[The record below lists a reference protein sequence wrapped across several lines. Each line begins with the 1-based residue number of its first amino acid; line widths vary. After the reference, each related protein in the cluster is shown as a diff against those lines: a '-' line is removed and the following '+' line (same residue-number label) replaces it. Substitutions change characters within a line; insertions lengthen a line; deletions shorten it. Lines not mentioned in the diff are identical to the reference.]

1 MKTKYHEGIFYPE
14 DKTELDSLL
23 GNVNVDKTAS
33 ALILPHASLK
43 TIASLVREGFS
54 YSKDKERVIILSPL
68 HSHRAEGEKGF
79 FFEGELLPSSNMFHL
94 GAEIREMYAEE

>member
-54 YSKDKERVIILSPL
+54 
-68 HSHRAEGEKGF
+68 
-79 FFEGELLPSSNMFHL
+79 
-94 GAEIREMYAEE
+94 

>member
-1 MKTKYHEGIFYPE
+1 MKYHEGIFYPE

-23 GNVNVDKTAS
+23 GNVNEDKTAS

-54 YSKDKERVIILSPL
+54 YTKNKEMVIIFTHTFS
-68 HSHRAEGEKGF
+68 F
-79 FFEGELLPSSNMFHL
+79 
-94 GAEIREMYAEE
+94 

>member
-1 MKTKYHEGIFYPE
+1 MKMKYHEGIFYPE

-43 TIASLVREGFS
+43 TIASLVRKGFS
-54 YSKDKERVIILSPL
+54 YTKD
-68 HSHRAEGEKGF
+68 
-79 FFEGELLPSSNMFHL
+79 
-94 GAEIREMYAEE
+94 